1 MSRAHLLMLLALAAL
16 WGASFMFIKI
26 CVRELEPTTLVC
38 LRLGIGA
45 LALLPLTLARLG
57 PRVALGEARA
67 AWKPLVVIG
76 LVNSAIP
83 ITSLSWA
90 ETRIDSGLAAV
101 IQASA
106 PLFTALLALR
116 FSRAE
121 VVTGARLV
129 GLLVGFGGVA
139 LLVGAQPS
147 GETAAALAVTFSAFC
162 YAVAALYSA
171 RALARVP
178 ALVSATGALAAAAAA
193 LLPFALF
200 QLPSHFPS
208 WGVLGALFALSIGGT
223 SVGYVLY
230 YALLSGAGAS
240 RSILITYLVP
250 AIALAYGVLLLGEP
264 LTVAAVAGLALVL
277 GGVALGTGFV
287 RGTRGRSAVGAV
299 PREGRS

>member
-1 MSRAHLLMLLALAAL
+1 MSRRHLLMLLALAGL

-26 CVRELEPTTLVC
+26 CVRELEPTLLVC

-45 LALLPLTLARLG
+45 LVLAPFALLRLG
-57 PRVALGEARA
+57 ARRFVAETRASLG
-67 AWKPLVVIG
+67 PLVLIG
-76 LVNSAIP
+76 LVNSSIP

-90 ETRIDSGLAAV
+90 ETRLDSGLAAV

-121 VVTGARLV
+121 VVTGGRLV

-139 LLVGAQPS
+139 LLVGVQPA
-147 GETAAALAVTFSAFC
+147 GDVVAGLAVTFSAFC
-162 YAVAALYSA
+162 YAIAALYSA
-171 RALARVP
+171 RALVTVP
-178 ALVSATGALAAAAAA
+178 PLVSAVVALAAASLS
-193 LLPFALF
+193 LLPFALL

-208 WGVLGALFALSIGGT
+208 WEIVGSLLALAIGGT

-230 YALLSGAGAS
+230 YGLLSGAGAS

-264 LTVAAVAGLALVL
+264 LTVTAVAGLALVL
-277 GGVALGTGFV
+277 LGVALGTGVV
-287 RGTRGRSAVGAV
+287 RTARRRSAVTTPSQG
-299 PREGRS
+299 

>member
-1 MSRAHLLMLLALAAL
+1 MLLALAAL

-26 CVRELEPTTLVC
+26 CVRELEPATLVC

-45 LALLPLTLARLG
+45 LALLPLTLAKLG
-57 PRVALGEARA
+57 PRSAARGARA
-67 AWKPLVVIG
+67 AWRPLVVIG
-76 LVNSAIP
+76 LVNSTIP

-90 ETRIDSGLAAV
+90 EKRIDSGLAAV

-121 VVTGARLV
+121 VVGGSRLV

-147 GETAAALAVTFSAFC
+147 GNVLAALAVTFSAFC

-171 RALARVP
+171 HALVRVP
-178 ALVSATGALAAAAAA
+178 PLVSATGALLAAA
-193 LLPFALF
+193 LALVPFALL

-208 WGVLGALFALSIGGT
+208 WGVVAALLALSVGGT

-264 LTVAAVAGLALVL
+264 LTSAAVTGLALVL
-277 GGVALGTGFV
+277 AGVGLGTGAV
-287 RGTRGRSAVGAV
+287 RRRRRLASAA
-299 PREGRS
+299 

>member
-1 MSRAHLLMLLALAAL
+1 VSRRYLLMLLALAGL

-26 CVRELEPTTLVC
+26 CVRELAPTTLVC

-45 LALLPLTLARLG
+45 VALAPFAVARLG
-57 PRVALGEARA
+57 VPRLVRETRSSLG
-67 AWKPLVVIG
+67 PLVVVG
-76 LVNSAIP
+76 LVNSSIP
-83 ITSLSWA
+83 ITSISWA
-90 ETRIDSGLAAV
+90 EKRLDSGLTAV

-116 FSRAE
+116 FSRSE
-121 VVTGARLV
+121 VVTGGRLV

-147 GETAAALAVTFSAFC
+147 GDIVAALAVTFAALC
-162 YAVAALYSA
+162 YAIAALYSA
-171 RALARVP
+171 RTLAGVP
-178 ALVSATGALAAAAAA
+178 PLVTTVVALAAAALS
-193 LLPFALF
+193 LLPFALA
-200 QLPSHFPS
+200 QLPAAFPS
-208 WGVLGALFALSIGGT
+208 WEVVGSLLALSIGGT

-277 GGVALGTGFV
+277 AGVALGTGVV
-287 RGTRGRSAVGAV
+287 RVTRPRV
-299 PREGRS
+299 PVEEPPPA